1 MAIAVG
7 AQAPAVAGVPEGRP
21 RALIFYEAD
30 CPTTQLVA
38 PLLARLG
45 PAYPGAVVGVGQDPQ
60 ADLDAFAETYGWGFP
75 QVPDLAPYEASDA
88 YGISTAPTLIVVDG
102 EDRVAD
108 VVEAWDRDGMN
119 RASATLARLMGADPV
134 AVSTRGDGF
143 PDFKPG

>member
-7 AQAPAVAGVPEGRP
+7 EQAPRVIGVPPGRP

-38 PLLARLG
+38 PALARLG

-60 ADLDAFAETYGWGFP
+60 ADLDVFAETFAWGFP
-75 QVPDLAPYEASDA
+75 QVPDLAPYVASDA
-88 YGISTAPTLIVVDG
+88 YGISTAPTLIVIDG

-108 VVEAWDRDGMN
+108 VVEAWDREGMN
-119 RASATLARLMGADPV
+119 RASATLARLLDADP
-134 AVSTRGDGF
+134 AVLSTPQDGL
-143 PDFKPG
+143 PAFKPG